1 MLDRDE
7 WAKPA
12 KQILYATAK
21 QTITAAISTSALT
34 DIFYFVQKNTN
45 TEIAK
50 KSIATLIDLIYLL
63 DVTSEDCIRALASE
77 MTDFEDALIVSVA
90 KRNDIK
96 YIVTRNKKDFT
107 DSSVTIL
114 SPDEFITLISPET

>member
-1 MLDRDE
+1 MEAYIDTNVILDAMLDRDE

-12 KQILYATAK
+12 KQILYAA
-21 QTITAAISTSALT
+21 
-34 DIFYFVQKNTN
+34 
-45 TEIAK
+45 
-50 KSIATLIDLIYLL
+50 
-63 DVTSEDCIRALASE
+63 
-77 MTDFEDALIVSVA
+77 A